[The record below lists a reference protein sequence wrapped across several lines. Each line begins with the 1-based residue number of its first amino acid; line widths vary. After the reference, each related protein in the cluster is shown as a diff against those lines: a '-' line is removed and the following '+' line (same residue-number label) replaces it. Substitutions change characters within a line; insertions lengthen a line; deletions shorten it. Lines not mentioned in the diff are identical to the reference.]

1 MIRLNPRL
9 LLLIGC
15 VLLVLHGA
23 HGWWVQ
29 RPLAQPPG
37 VLAADPPRQTPVD
50 EPNDWRREDYLIRPL
65 ARYEV
70 EARIVGRENYRFDAT
85 ADLSPVD
92 LALGWGRLSDS
103 AVLDQL
109 ELRQS
114 SRWLTWRYDY
124 PPPVPPDEIQRN
136 LANVHV
142 IPADGRVERTLGR
155 LRPGQVVALSGYL
168 VEVRGAG
175 RGAWVSSLSRE
186 DTGKGACEI
195 MWVEDIRVL

>member
-1 MIRLNPRL
+1 MIRLDPRL

-15 VLLVLHGA
+15 GLLVLYGA

-29 RPLAQPPG
+29 RPLSQPPG
-37 VLAADPPRQTPVD
+37 VLVADPPRQAPVD
-50 EPNDWRREDYLIRPL
+50 EPSDWQRESYLIRPL

-85 ADLSPVD
+85 ADLSPMD

-103 AVLDQL
+103 AVLDRL

-114 SRWLTWRYDY
+114 SRWLSWRYDY
-124 PPPVPPDEIQRN
+124 PPPVPPDEIQRS

-142 IPADGRVERTLGR
+142 IPADERVERILGR